1 MCYHYSL
8 HVNLSSP
15 LFQNIY
21 TFFNSKWFFDYVY
34 NSYVVKPVFIWGH
47 SVSYK
52 ILDRGLIEFF
62 GPLGVSRL
70 IKRLS
75 LFVSSLQS
83 GYVYHYAFTIFIFA
97 TLFLSFFSIF
107 STSEE
112 AGYVLLSHS
121 LDLILIIPFL
131 LIFFFSSTSEKLKN

>member
-1 MCYHYSL
+1 M
-8 HVNLSSP
+8 
-15 LFQNIY
+15 
-21 TFFNSKWFFDYVY
+21 
-34 NSYVVKPVFIWGH
+34 
-47 SVSYK
+47 SYK

-97 TLFLSFFSIF
+97 TLFLSFFS
-107 STSEE
+107 
-112 AGYVLLSHS
+112 VLPQDGAELLGTQDALGHV
-121 LDLILIIPFL
+121 DLILILPFL
-131 LIFFFSSTSEKLKN
+131 LIFFFSATPEKN

>member
-1 MCYHYSL
+1 M
-8 HVNLSSP
+8 
-15 LFQNIY
+15 
-21 TFFNSKWFFDYVY
+21 
-34 NSYVVKPVFIWGH
+34 
-47 SVSYK
+47 SYK

-62 GPLGVSRL
+62 GPQGVSRL

-107 STSEE
+107 NQEG
-112 AGYVLLSHS
+112 AGYILLSHS

-131 LIFFFSSTSEKLKN
+131 LIFFFSTSSEKN